1 MLKLRNKTPI
11 LTAIMLYWST
21 VIVVAATFQVKNEI
35 SATLYI
41 F

>member
-1 MLKLRNKTPI
+1 MLEPRNKTPI
-11 LTAIMLYWST
+11 LRAVMFYRST
-21 VIVVAATFQVKNEI
+21 IIVVVATFQVKDEI